1 MTAEIY
7 QPWLEASSDTSGS
20 FEVDVNV
27 ELDLHLADGGLVDHG
42 DHVHDQR
49 LEVEQE
55 AVRR

>member
-7 QPWLEASSDTSGS
+7 QPWLEASSDTAGN
-20 FEVDVNV
+20 FQEDVNV

>member
-7 QPWLEASSDTSGS
+7 QPWLEASSDTPGN

-27 ELDLHLADGGLVDHG
+27 ELDLHLADRGLVDHG

-49 LEVEQE
+49 LQVEQE

>member
-7 QPWLEASSDTSGS
+7 QPWLEASSDTPGN
-20 FEVDVNV
+20 FEVYVNV
-27 ELDLHLADGGLVDHG
+27 ELDLHLSDGGLVEHG

-49 LEVEQE
+49 LQVEQE

>member
-1 MTAEIY
+1 MTADIY
-7 QPWLEASSDTSGS
+7 QPWLEASSDASGC

>member
-7 QPWLEASSDTSGS
+7 QPWLEASSDTPGN
-20 FEVDVNV
+20 FEEDVNV
-27 ELDLHLADGGLVDHG
+27 ELDLLLADGGLVDHG

>member
-7 QPWLEASSDTSGS
+7 QPWLEASSDTPGN

-49 LEVEQE
+49 LQVEQE